1 MTKLHGKIVSL
12 VSCMALILV
21 MLVAF
26 VATGASAAV
35 IPAEDANT
43 TSVGTPTGVTDPEWE
58 KVPAKEL
65 GAVINED
72 WSFHKWYGDLTEEDK
87 KDVVTKASYQLMAD
101 GTNLYIRLK
110 AEDPF
115 VRQNASYANA
125 WKWTFE
131 GFFFGKLGNLGEF
144 NAFRWT
150 DLSDKGITKVL
161 KDEAW
166 GYYEMLTIPYE
177 KLGVTEA
184 NPKVSISVSYNDS
197 LESYV
202 NKQFAPG
209 VGKDDADHPDYYG
222 RNYGL
227 YATWNNTPY
236 DITINHTKPI
246 ESSEPESSEP
256 ESSEPES
263 SEPESS
269 EPESSEP
276 ESSTPESSEPEK
288 PTLDKAMKIGTPT
301 GYDDPIW
308 NQVSAIPLDYFK
320 TSTNVAEG
328 RTDSQIAKDNQV
340 DAVVSYKVMYD
351 DTYIY
356 YLYDVTEANYQ
367 EVSTYCPAGRDWSK
381 NGIYHV
387 YPKLG
392 SAEISGHL
400 WNLPSKNIH
409 LEDGHYIAMQKV
421 NREMIG
427 LAADATELQVRVYYN
442 GFYGEDGP
450 LPVTDDGSRN
460 YWLWNSSESKSSGAV
475 TFTLSEEKLTP
486 TPPQPEESDT
496 PTQPEESTP
505 TQENPTDPTDPTKP
519 TEPGNVSTGESSHIV
534 WFGAIAVIA
543 LAAALLTVYKKT
555 TQAQS

>member
-26 VATGASAAV
+26 VAAGASAAV
-35 IPAEDANT
+35 IPAENADT
-43 TSVGTPTGVTDPEWE
+43 TSVGTPTGVADPEWE

-65 GAVINED
+65 GAVVNEA
-72 WSFHKWYGDLTEEDK
+72 WNFHKWYGDLTEEDK
-87 KDVVTKASYQLMAD
+87 KDVVSKASYQLMAD
-101 GTNLYIRLK
+101 GKNMYIRLK

-115 VRQNASYANA
+115 VRQDASYAPGASA
-125 WKWTFE
+125 WTYE
-131 GFFFGKLGNLGEF
+131 GFFFGALGSLGEVS
-144 NAFRWT
+144 AYRWS
-150 DLSDKGITKVL
+150 DLSSQGITKVI
-161 KDEAW
+161 KDETW

-177 KLGVTEA
+177 KLGVTKD
-184 NPKVSISVSYNDS
+184 NNKITFNVGYNDS
-197 LESYV
+197 IETV
-202 NKQFAPG
+202 NNQAMFPAPG
-209 VGKDDADHPDYYG
+209 G
-222 RNYGL
+222 RNYML
-227 YATWNNTPY
+227 FAMWNNQKYEVTVNPAEA
-236 DITINHTKPI
+236 PV
-246 ESSEPESSEP
+246 

-276 ESSTPESSEPEK
+276 ESSTPESSTPSEPEE
-288 PTLDKAMKIGTPT
+288 PTLDKTMKIGTPA

-328 RTDSQIAKDNQV
+328 RTDSQVAKDNKV

-460 YWLWNSSESKSSGAV
+460 YWLWNSSESKSSGTV

-486 TPPQPEESDT
+486 PPPPPPATPTPPPPAQT
-496 PTQPEESTP
+496 PPPPPPPPPSPRTAIRPPSRKNPPPRRRIPPTP
-505 TQENPTDPTDPTKP
+505 PSPPSRTM
-519 TEPGNVSTGESSHIV
+519 
-534 WFGAIAVIA
+534 
-543 LAAALLTVYKKT
+543 
-555 TQAQS
+555 

>member
-35 IPAEDANT
+35 IPAENADT
-43 TSVGTPTGVTDPEWE
+43 TSVGTPTGVADPEWE

-65 GAVINED
+65 GAVVNEA
-72 WSFHKWYGDLTEEDK
+72 WNFHKWYGDLTAEDK
-87 KDVVTKASYQLMAD
+87 KDVVSKASYQLMAD
-101 GTNLYIRLK
+101 GKNMYIRLK

-115 VRQNASYANA
+115 VRQDASYAPGASA
-125 WKWTFE
+125 WTYE
-131 GFFFGKLGNLGEF
+131 GFFFGALGSLGEVS
-144 NAFRWT
+144 AYRWS
-150 DLSDKGITKVL
+150 DLSSQGITKVI
-161 KDEAW
+161 KDETW

-177 KLGVTEA
+177 KLGVTKD
-184 NPKVSISVSYNDS
+184 NNKITFNVGYNDS
-197 LESYV
+197 IETV
-202 NKQFAPG
+202 NNQAMFPAPG
-209 VGKDDADHPDYYG
+209 G
-222 RNYGL
+222 RNYML
-227 YATWNNTPY
+227 FAMWNNQKYEVTVNPAEA
-236 DITINHTKPI
+236 PV
-246 ESSEPESSEP
+246 

-276 ESSTPESSEPEK
+276 ESSTPESSTPSEPEE
-288 PTLDKAMKIGTPT
+288 PTLDKTMKIGTPA

-328 RTDSQIAKDNQV
+328 RTDSQVAKDNKV

-486 TPPQPEESDT
+486 TPTQPEESSNPTQPEDSDT
-496 PTQPEESTP
+496 PAQPEESTP
-505 TQENPTDPTDPTKP
+505 TQENPTDPTQP
-519 TEPGNVSTGESSHIV
+519 TEPDNVTTGESSRIV
-534 WFGAIAVIA
+534 WFGALAAAA
-543 LAAALLTVYKKT
+543 LAAALLTVYKKA
-555 TQAQS
+555 AQGQS

>member
-1 MTKLHGKIVSL
+1 MPFAMWNNQKYEVTVN
-12 VSCMALILV
+12 
-21 MLVAF
+21 
-26 VATGASAAV
+26 
-35 IPAEDANT
+35 PAE
-43 TSVGTPTGVTDPEWE
+43 
-58 KVPAKEL
+58 
-65 GAVINED
+65 
-72 WSFHKWYGDLTEEDK
+72 
-87 KDVVTKASYQLMAD
+87 
-101 GTNLYIRLK
+101 
-110 AEDPF
+110 
-115 VRQNASYANA
+115 
-125 WKWTFE
+125 
-131 GFFFGKLGNLGEF
+131 
-144 NAFRWT
+144 
-150 DLSDKGITKVL
+150 
-161 KDEAW
+161 
-166 GYYEMLTIPYE
+166 
-177 KLGVTEA
+177 
-184 NPKVSISVSYNDS
+184 
-197 LESYV
+197 
-202 NKQFAPG
+202 AP
-209 VGKDDADHPDYYG
+209 V
-222 RNYGL
+222 
-227 YATWNNTPY
+227 
-236 DITINHTKPI
+236 
-246 ESSEPESSEP
+246 

-276 ESSTPESSEPEK
+276 ESSTPESSTPSEPEE
-288 PTLDKAMKIGTPT
+288 PTLDKTMKIGTPA

-328 RTDSQIAKDNQV
+328 RTDSQVAKDNKV

-486 TPPQPEESDT
+486 TPTQPEESSNPTQPEESDT

-505 TQENPTDPTDPTKP
+505 TQENPTDPTQP
-519 TEPGNVSTGESSHIV
+519 TEPDNVTTGESSRIV
-534 WFGAIAVIA
+534 WFGALAAAA
-543 LAAALLTVYKKT
+543 LAAALLTVYKKA
-555 TQAQS
+555 AQGQS